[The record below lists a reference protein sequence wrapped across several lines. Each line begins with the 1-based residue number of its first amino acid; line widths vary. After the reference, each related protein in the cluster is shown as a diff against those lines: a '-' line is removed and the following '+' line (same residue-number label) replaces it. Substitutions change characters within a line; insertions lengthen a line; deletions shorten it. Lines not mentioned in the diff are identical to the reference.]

1 MAFQMEGV
9 LHKVFE
15 TEQKSERFQAREF
28 VVETQEQYPQFVKF
42 QLVQEKC
49 ELADSYNEGDRIRVH
64 FDLRG
69 REWQGKYF
77 TNLNAWRMEAADAAA
92 ATAGSSPQA
101 SSSAAPAPAAVTTP
115 ASTSKPSTTAQP
127 DFDDDIP
134 F

>member
-1 MAFQMEGV
+1 MEGV

-49 ELADSYNEGDRIRVH
+49 ELADSYNEGDRVRVH

-69 REWQGKYF
+69 REWNGKYF

-92 ATAGSSPQA
+92 TPGAQASPSSTAPATAAVVAPSTSTSPSTPAPQA
-101 SSSAAPAPAAVTTP
+101 
-115 ASTSKPSTTAQP
+115 

>member
-49 ELADSYNEGDRIRVH
+49 ELADLSLIH
-64 FDLRG
+64 
-69 REWQGKYF
+69 
-77 TNLNAWRMEAADAAA
+77 
-92 ATAGSSPQA
+92 
-101 SSSAAPAPAAVTTP
+101 
-115 ASTSKPSTTAQP
+115 
-127 DFDDDIP
+127 I
-134 F
+134 